1 MTEEIEL
8 SMDCKAEAVLEILAG
23 KWKRVILE
31 QLFSNGTM
39 RFSELR
45 RAIPDITKKMLTS
58 QLRELE
64 YHDIVS
70 RQVHLDVP
78 PKVEYSVTEYAHRLI
93 PLLEGLNRW
102 GTEHIEHLK
111 EIYGEEYAAKSPARP
126 RRPDR
131 AATGE

>member
-1 MTEEIEL
+1 M
-8 SMDCKAEAVLEILAG
+8 SMDCKAEAVLEILVG

-64 YHDIVS
+64 YHDIVR
-70 RQVHLDVP
+70 RQVYLDVP
-78 PKVEYSVTEYAHRLI
+78 PKVEYSVTEYAHRLT
-93 PLLEGLNRW
+93 PLLEGLNSW

-111 EIYGEEYAAKSPARP
+111 EIYGEDYELKAQART
-126 RRPDR
+126 RRLDR